1 MVGMMSM
8 FLFLFYQIKNVHPLV
23 AATNSRIITRA
34 IDDQGKVTNYYVVI
48 KEILEYM
55 FLGINN

>member
-1 MVGMMSM
+1 MSM

-48 KEILEYM
+48 NDILEYM